1 MLVKYFSSFVTVK
14 APYAL
19 VFLLLL
25 FATNLSFYL
34 HLSFRPCRR
43 VVFKPK
49 YWANLFK
56 QIFFVLSF
64 CLLLHHLAIRIS
76 LVFNDF
82 LQVITVLIQI
92 YNWEIRHHST
102 VCHCGLADILYF
114 VLVEWLFF
122 E

>member
-1 MLVKYFSSFVTVK
+1 M
-14 APYAL
+14 
-19 VFLLLL
+19 FLLLL
-25 FATNLSFYL
+25 FATNLSLYL

-49 YWANLFK
+49 YWENLFK

-64 CLLLHHLAIRIS
+64 CLLLDYLAIRIS
-76 LVFNDF
+76 LAFYDF